1 MLPITPRLLL
11 SAYAAGIFPMAEDR
25 DSSVVHWIEPR
36 ERGIIPLD
44 GFHVPR
50 RLRRTFR
57 RLSFTLTADTD
68 FPAVIRACAESVPG
82 RTRTWL
88 NDDLIGLYVELHR
101 AGHAHSVECRQGG
114 RLVGGLYGVSL
125 GAAFF
130 GESMFSRERDAS
142 KLALVEL
149 VGRLRAGGYVLLDA
163 QFVTGHLD
171 QFGAFELSRDAY
183 RTHLA
188 LALERQASFPLDG
201 AAYGLGVVG
210 AGSAVGSTESRQSI
224 TQTS

>member
-1 MLPITPRLLL
+1 VLPVTPKLLL

-25 DSSVVHWIEPR
+25 DSDVVHWIEPR
-36 ERGIIPLD
+36 ERGVIPLD

-57 RLSFTLTADTD
+57 QQPFALSADTD
-68 FPAVIRACAESVPG
+68 FPAVIRACAEPVPG
-82 RTRTWL
+82 RSRTWL
-88 NDDLIGLYVELHR
+88 NDALIDLYMELHR
-101 AGHAHSVECRQGG
+101 AGHAHSIECRQGG

-149 VGRLRAGGYVLLDA
+149 VGRLRAGGYRLLDA
-163 QFVTGHLD
+163 QFLTGHL
-171 QFGAFELSRDAY
+171 QRFGAVELPRSRYRQLLAEALVPDA
-183 RTHLA
+183 A
-188 LALERQASFPLDG
+188 LPVDSRL
-201 AAYGLGVVG
+201 YGLEVVDHP
-210 AGSAVGSTESRQSI
+210 
-224 TQTS
+224 

>member
-1 MLPITPRLLL
+1 MLPLTPRLLL

-25 DSSVVHWIEPR
+25 DSDVVHWIEPR
-36 ERGIIPLD
+36 ERGVLPLD

-57 RLSFTLTADTD
+57 HRPYALSVDTD
-68 FPAVIRACAESVPG
+68 FPAVIRACAEAVPG
-82 RTRTWL
+82 RSRTWL
-88 NDDLIGLYVELHR
+88 NDELIELYIELHHE
-101 AGHAHSVECRQGG
+101 GHAHSVECRLGD

-149 VGRLRAGGYVLLDA
+149 VGRLRAGGFRLLDA
-163 QFVTGHLD
+163 QFVTGHLER
-171 QFGAFELSRDAY
+171 FGAVELPRNTYRRLLAEALGEAAMLPIDA
-183 RTHLA
+183 TL
-188 LALERQASFPLDG
+188 
-201 AAYGLGVVG
+201 YGLGVVG
-210 AGSAVGSTESRQSI
+210 AVSDGSLQST